1 MENRVLKIIS
11 LLFHPLFFPV
21 YILLAL
27 LFFPWYLASLLPL
40 QEKLMMMGTVVL
52 TTVLVPLLFIY
63 VLYRKKIIRSLYLE
77 SRPERIYPLLT
88 VAVCYYITYYLL
100 KGYPVSMLFSYYMLG
115 CTFLAILS
123 LILTFSLKISLHMV
137 GTGGFLGMLV
147 GLALNF
153 SYPLAGAIAG
163 MILVCGL
170 VGYARLKTNSHKPPE
185 VYAGF
190 LVGAVVMFLL
200 FFFV

>member
-21 YILLAL
+21 YTLLAL

-40 QEKLMMMGTVVL
+40 PAKLMMMGTVVL

-100 KGYPVSMLFSYYMLG
+100 KEYPVSMLFSYYMLG

-123 LILTFSLKISLHMV
+123 LILTFYMKISLHMV
-137 GTGGFLGMLV
+137 GTGGFLGMLT

-153 SYPLAGAIAG
+153 SYPLAGAITG

-170 VGYARLKTNSHKPPE
+170 VGYIRLKTNSHKPSE

>member
-21 YILLAL
+21 YTLLAL

-40 QEKLMMMGTVVL
+40 PAKLMMMGTVVL

-100 KGYPVSMLFSYYMLG
+100 KEYPVSMLFSYYMLG

-123 LILTFSLKISLHMV
+123 LILTFYMKISLHMV

-153 SYPLAGAIAG
+153 SYPLAGAITG

-170 VGYARLKTNSHKPPE
+170 VGYIRLKTNSHKPSE

>member
-21 YILLAL
+21 YTLLAL

-40 QEKLMMMGTVVL
+40 PAKLMMMGTVVL

-63 VLYRKKIIRSLYLE
+63 VLFRKKIIRSLYLE

-100 KGYPVSMLFSYYMLG
+100 KEYPVSMLFSYYMLG

-123 LILTFSLKISLHMV
+123 LILTFYLKISLHMV

-153 SYPLAGAIAG
+153 SYPLAGAITG

-170 VGYARLKTNSHKPPE
+170 VGYIRLKTNSHKPSE

>member
-11 LLFHPLFFPV
+11 ILFHPLFFPV
-21 YILLAL
+21 YTLLAL

-40 QEKLMMMGTVVL
+40 PAKLMMMGTVVL

-100 KGYPVSMLFSYYMLG
+100 KEYPVSMLFSYYMLG

-123 LILTFSLKISLHMV
+123 LILTFYMKISLHMV

-153 SYPLAGAIAG
+153 SYPLAGAITG

-170 VGYARLKTNSHKPPE
+170 VGYIRLKTNSHKPSE

>member
-21 YILLAL
+21 YTLLAL

-40 QEKLMMMGTVVL
+40 PAKLMMMGTVVL

-63 VLYRKKIIRSLYLE
+63 VLFRKKIIRSLYLE

-100 KGYPVSMLFSYYMLG
+100 KEYPVSMLFSYYMLG

-123 LILTFSLKISLHMV
+123 LILTFYLKISLHMV
-137 GTGGFLGMLV
+137 GTGGILGMLT

-153 SYPLAGAIAG
+153 SYPLAGAITG

-170 VGYARLKTNSHKPPE
+170 VGYIRLKTNSHKPSE

>member
-1 MENRVLKIIS
+1 M
-11 LLFHPLFFPV
+11 
-21 YILLAL
+21 
-27 LFFPWYLASLLPL
+27 
-40 QEKLMMMGTVVL
+40 
-52 TTVLVPLLFIY
+52 
-63 VLYRKKIIRSLYLE
+63 
-77 SRPERIYPLLT
+77 
-88 VAVCYYITYYLL
+88 
-100 KGYPVSMLFSYYMLG
+100 
-115 CTFLAILS
+115 
-123 LILTFSLKISLHMV
+123 KISLHMV

-153 SYPLAGAIAG
+153 SYPLAGAITG

-170 VGYARLKTNSHKPPE
+170 VGYIRLKTNSHKPSE